1 MFLSIA
7 SSAVVPLQGQTSRA
21 TLMGTVYDPLGEPVE
36 GMLVHIESGAFGSGV
51 SEEARTNQAGQY
63 RFEKLPPGV
72 YTISVPIEF
81 APPIE
86 VSVDEGKLVRQDIR
100 MHIEEVSG
108 TFSVCIDCSPA
119 VPRYVP
125 PDSLVKEFATDREAA
140 AKQSVR
146 AAEPAVG
153 WEYYQPDV
161 RVTDVI
167 RARALTGTVVLETR
181 IETDGAIKE
190 VTIVSSPHTELSAAA
205 VAALQ
210 NERWTAATVRGMPV
224 AVPLRLTIE
233 FVRATPR

>member
-1 MFLSIA
+1 
-7 SSAVVPLQGQTSRA
+7 
-21 TLMGTVYDPLGEPVE
+21 VYL
-36 GMLVHIESGAFGSGV
+36 ESGAFGSGV
-51 SEEARTNQAGQY
+51 SDETRTNKAGEY

-72 YTISVPIEF
+72 YTITVPIEF
-81 APPIE
+81 AQPIE

-108 TFSVCIDCSPA
+108 TFSFCIDCSPA
-119 VPRYVP
+119 PPRYVP
-125 PDSLVKEFATDREAA
+125 PASLVKEFATDREAA

-146 AAEPAVG
+146 GAEPAVG

-181 IETDGAIKE
+181 IETDGSITE
-190 VTIVSSPHTELSAAA
+190 VTVVSSPHTELSAAA

-210 NERWTAATVRGMPV
+210 NERWTAGAVRGRPV

-233 FVRATPR
+233 FVRAKPE